1 MNLSRIFIERPVAT
15 TILVAAI
22 VLFGA
27 IAFRTLPVNDLP
39 NVDFP
44 TISVTAEL
52 PGANPEVMASTVAT
66 PLERQFSQIPGVDT
80 MNSVNSTGRTRITLQ
95 FTLERNID
103 AAAQDVQTAISQ
115 AIRRLPDDMDPPT
128 LRKVNPADAPIMF
141 LAVTSQHAADD
152 GARRVRRHAHRA
164 APLDGERRRAG
175 PGVRLAEIRGAR
187 LSRSRSAVEAR
198 ARARQGRER
207 DPEREQ
213 QPAFGRAAGPGA
225 QLHGQV
231 RRQARAR
238 ARTSTS

>member
-1 MNLSRIFIERPVAT
+1 MHLSRIFIERPVAT

-22 VLFGA
+22 VLFGL
-27 IAFRTLPVNDLP
+27 IAFRSLPVNDLP

-103 AAAQDVQTAISQ
+103 SAAQDVQTAISQ

-128 LRKVNPADAPIMF
+128 LRKVNPADAPILF
-141 LAVTSQHAADD
+141 LAVTSSTLPMQELEYIC
-152 GARRVRRHAHRA
+152 RSAHRSTA
-164 APLDGERRRAG
+164 LDDQW
-175 PGVRLAEIRGAR
+175 RGANP
-187 LSRSRSAVEAR
+187 
-198 ARARQGRER
+198 G
-207 DPEREQ
+207 
-213 QPAFGRAAGPGA
+213 FGRRNMPCVCICRSGMHCPNAGSVSTRSSA
-225 QLHGQV
+225 RFRTRTAICLQAFCKD
-231 RRQARAR
+231 RRE
-238 ARTSTS
+238 TSR

>member
-1 MNLSRIFIERPVAT
+1 MNISRVFIERPVAT

-27 IAFRTLPVNDLP
+27 IAFRALPVNDLP

-115 AIRRLPDDMDPPT
+115 AIRRLPEDMDPPT

-141 LAVTSQHAADD
+141 LAVTSRTQPMTALDEFADTHI
-152 GARRVRRHAHRA
+152 AQ
-164 APLDGERRRAG
+164 
-175 PGVRLAEIRGAR
+175 R
-187 LSRSRSAVEAR
+187 LSMVNGVAQIQVFGSQKYAVRVYLIPKRCPSAGSDSTRS
-198 ARARQGRER
+198 
-207 DPEREQ
+207 
-213 QPAFGRAAGPGA
+213 
-225 QLHGQV
+225 
-231 RRQARAR
+231 
-238 ARTSTS
+238 